1 MVDDKQDDTAR
12 EVRDRVRRIPVG
24 VSPSERK
31 AIEAR
36 AAAANL
42 SVSAYLRTAGL
53 NHPIRSSFDHDAVLT
68 LGKLHGELART
79 GGLLKQWL
87 DTKPGEG
94 ATATSIEALRAD
106 LTRLAA
112 KLGAEIDRLAP

>member
-24 VSPSERK
+24 VSPSERQ

-42 SVSAYLRTAGL
+42 SISAYLRTAGL
-53 NHPIRSSFDHDAVLT
+53 NHPIRSSFDHDAVLA
-68 LGKLHGELART
+68 LSKLHGELART
-79 GGLLKQWL
+79 GTLLKQWL

-94 ATATSIEALRAD
+94 ATVASVDALRAD
-106 LTRLAA
+106 LTRLAQ
-112 KLGAEIDRLAP
+112 KLGAEIERLAS